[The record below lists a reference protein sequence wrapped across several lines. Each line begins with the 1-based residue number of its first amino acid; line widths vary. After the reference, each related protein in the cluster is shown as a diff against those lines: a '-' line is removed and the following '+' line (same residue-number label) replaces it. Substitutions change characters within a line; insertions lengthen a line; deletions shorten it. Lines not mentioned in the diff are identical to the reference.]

1 MTDHWTGFALDE
13 AFKGIR
19 EDVNEVRVETKAVS
33 SQCHNDH
40 KAVMERLDKQ
50 DSARD
55 TARLETRKA
64 ILAFAGVLL
73 AAIIAAGGG
82 IIIVLLNG
90 GPT

>member
-1 MTDHWTGFALDE
+1 VTERWTEFALDQK
-13 AFKGIR
+13 FDTIR
-19 EDVNEVRVETKAVS
+19 EDIHEVRVETKAVS
-33 SQCHNDH
+33 DQCHHDH

-55 TARLETRKA
+55 MARLETRKA